1 VNDILPYVIIG
12 ITTGS
17 IYSIAA
23 VGLVLT
29 FKTSGVFN
37 FAHGAQAAVGAFVF
51 FEFYQRKSF
60 PWPLAAL
67 ATLLLVGVVGGL
79 LLERLA
85 AGLAGAPTAA
95 RVAATIGLLVGTQ
108 VELENIFGVKPLT
121 VPIYLPD
128 NAYEIGGVFIRTDQ
142 IIITVL
148 ALGSTLLLYWFLTRR
163 RLGVAMQASIENPE
177 LLATKGISPIKV
189 RRYAWMIGS
198 CFATASGMLLAP
210 ITGLNTSVLTLLVFY
225 AFGAAAVGMFDSLIL
240 TYAGGVAIGV
250 GASLL
255 TKWISQTGPL
265 AGLPSTLPFLVLF
278 GALAFAPAGRMRERG
293 TETIRKLPPV
303 PRIEQPQLR
312 LAAATATIAGLVL
325 LPHLVGEARV
335 SLYATALGFLVIFA
349 SLALLVR
356 VSGQISLCQMTFA
369 GIGAATFGHA
379 SNAGFPW
386 LLALLCAGLA
396 ALPAGAMVAIPA
408 FRLSG
413 LYLAMATFGFALLV
427 RTVIFPRSWML
438 GTFTKVLEAPRPE
451 LGGLDLGTDTGYYYV
466 VLALAV
472 ACVAF
477 VLGVS
482 RSRLGRL
489 LRAMADAPAAVD
501 AHGTNTNVSKFLVF
515 CISAFVAGIGGALIA
530 PVTGS
535 INSLSYEFSVSLVLV
550 AVLFIAGRRPVLGL
564 GLAAAM
570 YVLVPGYID
579 NQTVQRYIPVSF
591 GAFAVIAAV
600 MTGRPVRQQLGSW
613 LRRSSW
619 VRTRV
624 EQPEARPRLERLA
637 GAAE

>member
-1 VNDILPYVIIG
+1 MNDILPYVIIG

-51 FEFYQRKSF
+51 FEFYQRNSF

-108 VELENIFGVKPLT
+108 VQLENIFGVKPLN
-121 VPIYLPD
+121 VPIYLPTRG
-128 NAYEIGGVFIRTDQ
+128 YEIGGVIIRIDQ
-142 IIITVL
+142 IIVTFL
-148 ALGSTLLLYWFLTRR
+148 ALGSTLVLYWFLTRR

-177 LLATKGISPIKV
+177 LLATKGISPIRV
-189 RRYAWMIGS
+189 RRSAWMIGS

-225 AFGAAAVGMFDSLIL
+225 AFGAAAIGMFDSLLL
-240 TYAGGVAIGV
+240 TYAGGIVIGV

-278 GALAFAPAGRMRERG
+278 GALAFAPAGRMRVRG
-293 TETIRKLPPV
+293 LEAVRKLPPV
-303 PRIEQPQLR
+303 PRIRPELR
-312 LAAATATIAGLVL
+312 LPAAGVTLAALVM
-325 LPHLVGEARV
+325 LPHLVGDARV

-349 SLALLVR
+349 SLSLLVR

-379 SNAGFPW
+379 SNAGLPW
-386 LLALLCAGLA
+386 LVALLCAGLA

-438 GTFTKVLEAPRPE
+438 GTFTHVLEAPRPD
-451 LGGLDLGTDTGYYYV
+451 LGGLELGTDVGYYYV

-472 ACVAF
+472 ACVAL

-501 AHGTNTNVSKFLVF
+501 AHGANTNVSKFLVF

-564 GLAAAM
+564 GIAAAM

-600 MTGRPVRQQLGSW
+600 MTGRPVREQLAAK

-624 EQPEARPRLERLA
+624 EQPEARPRLDRLA